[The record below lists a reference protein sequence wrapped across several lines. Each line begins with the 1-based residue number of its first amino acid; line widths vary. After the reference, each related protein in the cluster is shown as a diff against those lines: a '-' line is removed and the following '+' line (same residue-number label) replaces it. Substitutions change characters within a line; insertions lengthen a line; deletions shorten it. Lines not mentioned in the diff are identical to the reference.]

1 LKLDPAIPQDG
12 PGARVS
18 GKPVPENPEPTDGR
32 ELYYVSPDGAMM
44 AAAIKISG
52 TTVEPARPV
61 MLFPTRMVGGGAD
74 IQLGRQYDVTADG
87 RFLVNTLLNEAPAPI
102 TLLQNWQPPPK

>member
-1 LKLDPAIPQDG
+1 MAGGQWQ
-12 PGARVS
+12 VS
-18 GKPVPENPEPTDGR
+18 VAGGILPLWRSDGR